1 MLFIKKLPPERLEL
15 IITILSVISIL
26 SIPQYGVILSFIL
39 VIVYLRRSKNRN
51 ELRQSIGLKQPKNTA
66 ILIILSAVMGIAIE
80 LAMEILVNPMIEKL
94 THSTIDLTKVKMSSI
109 GEYLVWIII
118 GFVLGG
124 LLEEILF
131 RGFLITRISKF
142 IKVNKFSDL
151 ISLFITSIL
160 FGLCHLY
167 QGLSGAIS
175 TGIIGLIFGII
186 FLSFNKNLWYSILT
200 HGFVNLTSL
209 TILYFGYYEKL
220 KSLLF

>member
-66 ILIILSAVMGIAIE
+66 ILIILSAFMGIAIE
-80 LAMEILVNPMIEKL
+80 LAMEILVDDSGNVTL
-94 THSTIDLTKVKMSSI
+94 F
-109 GEYLVWIII
+109 GVWIII